1 MGVIP
6 NSRIPI
12 DTVVHVIAIEELKSL
27 QIFALPST
35 NTATNTNNT
44 SPAAVIAYATE
55 MPTNANSMLHPP
67 RIPISGRWWCVL
79 IMV

>member
-35 NTATNTNNT
+35 TTATNTNNT

-55 MPTNANSMLHPP
+55 MPTNDNSMLHPP
-67 RIPISGRWWCVL
+67 RIPISGR
-79 IMV
+79 